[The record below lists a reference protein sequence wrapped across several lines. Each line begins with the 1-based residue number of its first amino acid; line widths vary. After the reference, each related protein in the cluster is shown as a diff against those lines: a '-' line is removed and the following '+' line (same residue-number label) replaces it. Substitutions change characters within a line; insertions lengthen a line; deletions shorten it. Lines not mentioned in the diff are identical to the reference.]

1 VRFQCLIYLAHQSRA
16 SKFLSFCR
24 WFWVATSFLHYHF
37 QGISHFSAT
46 DYHYYCSAMDS
57 DGGIQRKSYRLLSY
71 FFVLLL
77 LIGAFIIVNASM
89 LHREIFLYKMRVLP
103 SSVFSNTSNFSA
115 STR

>member
-1 VRFQCLIYLAHQSRA
+1 
-16 SKFLSFCR
+16 
-24 WFWVATSFLHYHF
+24 
-37 QGISHFSAT
+37 
-46 DYHYYCSAMDS
+46 MDS

>member
-1 VRFQCLIYLAHQSRA
+1 MSNPEWLWALAAVVVYILARLLFKGKNTNQTTIKA
-16 SKFLSFCR
+16 
-24 WFWVATSFLHYHF
+24 WAYPAIIVAAL
-37 QGISHFSAT
+37 GVL
-46 DYHYYCSAMDS
+46 
-57 DGGIQRKSYRLLSY
+57 GYRLLQHFSLPL
-71 FFVLLL
+71 LLL